1 MKWQNLYW
9 EKFWWCTQIIFPTP
23 MSWSFYVLIVEL
35 GDINAIISLENVTN
49 NRFNIPFG
57 SFRISMPSHFILFYE
72 NSWSSQLHMRIP
84 YMWRH
89 KVTNKSISFYFF
101 NFSFSRFVTLVSKDI
116 IYLSIM
122 SDNWYLS
129 SLSNY
134 NADVTPWRPAFE
146 SQIIIVW
153 LSTDFFT
160 RVWWVWQ
167 NTRGYEHS
175 TYR

>member
-1 MKWQNLYW
+1 
-9 EKFWWCTQIIFPTP
+9 
-23 MSWSFYVLIVEL
+23 MSWSLNVLIVEL
-35 GDINAIISLENVTN
+35 DDINAIISLENVTN
-49 NRFNIPFG
+49 NRFNIPVG
-57 SFRISMPSHFILFYE
+57 SFRCHLIFILFYE
-72 NSWSSQLHMRIP
+72 NSWSSQLRMRIS

-89 KVTNKSISFYFF
+89 KVTNKSISLYFF
-101 NFSFSRFVTLVSKDI
+101 IFSFSRFVTLVSKDI

>member
-1 MKWQNLYW
+1 MDHSA
-9 EKFWWCTQIIFPTP
+9 FRCH
-23 MSWSFYVLIVEL
+23 LI
-35 GDINAIISLENVTN
+35 
-49 NRFNIPFG
+49 
-57 SFRISMPSHFILFYE
+57 FILFYE
-72 NSWSSQLHMRIP
+72 NSWSSQLRMRIP

-153 LSTDFFT
+153 LSTDFFLLEYDESDKIPGGM
-160 RVWWVWQ
+160 
-167 NTRGYEHS
+167 NTQLTANNIKYYVKDKGPLFYKVIWDDSSHRS
-175 TYR
+175 TY

>member
-1 MKWQNLYW
+1 
-9 EKFWWCTQIIFPTP
+9 
-23 MSWSFYVLIVEL
+23 MSWSLNILIVEL

-49 NRFNIPFG
+49 NRFNIPVG
-57 SFRISMPSHFILFYE
+57 SFRISMPSHF
-72 NSWSSQLHMRIP
+72 
-84 YMWRH
+84 
-89 KVTNKSISFYFF
+89 YFF
-101 NFSFSRFVTLVSKDI
+101 SMKIHDLHSCACGYLTCDVTKSRTSQFLFIFSFSRFVTLVSKDI

>member
-1 MKWQNLYW
+1 MDHSESFWIFVVPPRFYSMKNHDLN
-9 EKFWWCTQIIFPTP
+9 EF
-23 MSWSFYVLIVEL
+23 
-35 GDINAIISLENVTN
+35 
-49 NRFNIPFG
+49 
-57 SFRISMPSHFILFYE
+57 
-72 NSWSSQLHMRIP
+72 SQLRMHANVDIL
-84 YMWRH
+84 H
-89 KVTNKSISFYFF
+89 VTSSNNFFYFSRI
-101 NFSFSRFVTLVSKDI
+101 SFSRFVTLVSKDI

-153 LSTDFFT
+153 LSTDFFS

-167 NTRGYEHS
+167 NTRRDEHS
-175 TYR
+175 TANNILCLVKIRVLTIVWSSIVYS